1 MKLLIDAD
9 FTVYKS
15 CAACEYDID
24 YGDDVIIVQ
33 SKFTEVMKMIKYEI
47 KKIERVF
54 PGYESVLF
62 FSDSVNFRKQIA
74 SDYKGSRTRKKPCG
88 YKRALAA
95 LEDDYRIIKLP
106 TLEADD
112 ALGVYATKY
121 PGNVLVSPDKDLR
134 QIAGT
139 LYDLKTTTE
148 ITKEEGDQWHFIQTL
163 SGDQTDGYTGCPG
176 YGLLKSTKLFE
187 KEGFKWS
194 SIVKA
199 FKSKGLTEADAL
211 RNARLAKILQNEDYN
226 FKKKEPIMWNPKS
239 L

>member
-1 MKLLIDAD
+1 MKLMIDAD

-15 CAACEYDID
+15 CAACEYDLD
-24 YGDDVIIVQ
+24 FGDDIIVVQ
-33 SKFTEVMKMIKYEI
+33 SKFTDVMRMIRQEI
-47 KKIERVF
+47 KKIEKVF
-54 PGYESVLF
+54 PGSESVLF

-88 YKRALAA
+88 YKRALRA
-95 LEDDYRIIKLP
+95 LKDEYKIVKLP

-121 PGNVLVSPDKDLR
+121 PGNILVSPDKDLR

-148 ITKEEGDQWHFIQTL
+148 ITKEEGDRWHFIQTL

-211 RNARLAKILQNEDYN
+211 KNARLAKILQNEDYN
-226 FKKKEPIMWNPKS
+226 FKTKEPIMWNPKS